1 MGPGRMIVRPGLFF
15 IRAAMNLVVGFAPFI
30 LFALLSRLS
39 ADLALWVAFAAAFV
53 VTIRDFVESPS
64 LRLLDVGSLVLFAL
78 LALLRGFIDP
88 TLSLVAVRFMAE
100 AGLFLLL
107 AIPLALRRPFSVDY
121 ARLDP
126 KEQGW
131 PPDLFLRVNMLV
143 SLAWVLGFAAMA
155 VADGLVTFDPRLPLW
170 ASVAVSVVALGAA
183 ITFTLRYPALAAR
196 RLAG

>member
-1 MGPGRMIVRPGLFF
+1 
-15 IRAAMNLVVGFAPFI
+15 MNLVVGFAPFI

-78 LALLRGFIDP
+78 LALVRGFLDP
-88 TLSLVAVRFMAE
+88 SMSLASVRFIAE
-100 AGLFLLL
+100 AALFLLL
-107 AIPLALRRPFSVDY
+107 VIPLTLKRPFSVDY

-126 KEQGW
+126 REAGW
-131 PPDLFLRVNMLV
+131 PAAQFLRVNYRV
-143 SLAWVLGFAAMA
+143 SAAWVAAFAAMTL
-155 VADGLVTFDPRLPLW
+155 ADGAVTFEPALPLW
-170 ASVAVSVVALGAA
+170 GSVAVSVLALGAS

-196 RLAG
+196 RIAG